1 MALREEA
8 GMMVDAYVAV
18 LGALATTGL
27 ILVVAGLRGTT
38 APPGPGS
45 QLADRLRRWWR
56 GTGRTPAERRARQVL
71 FGIAAAAG
79 VVAYAVTQVFAVG
92 VLVALAVPGIPW
104 LWGVG
109 GREQRAVARAE
120 ALGDWTRRLK
130 DELSAGSG
138 LSSAIVATAETA
150 PAAIAGEVRAL
161 AARLQAGASP
171 HQALYR
177 FATELDDA
185 VAEQVV
191 IVLMLHVA
199 DRGQHLGDV
208 LTAIAADTSKQ
219 VSMRREVHAK
229 RTQPRNTVR
238 FMTVFGLL
246 VTLLLAR
253 GDLMS
258 VYATPAGQLILVVL
272 AGLFFAT
279 VAWVRSMSQ
288 PPPQQRFLTDD
299 TGTAPPVAGVRRV
312 VPATAEA
319 TVEVR
324 T

>member
-1 MALREEA
+1 
-8 GMMVDAYVAV
+8 MMIDAYVAV
-18 LGALATTGL
+18 LGALATVGV
-27 ILVVAGLRGTT
+27 ILVVVGLRGTT

-45 QLADRLRRWWR
+45 QLVFRLRRWWR
-56 GTGRTPAERRARQVL
+56 GTGRTPAERRARQALLGV
-71 FGIAAAAG
+71 AVVAG
-79 VVAYAVTQVFAVG
+79 VVGYAVTQVFAVG
-92 VLVALAVPGIPW
+92 VLAALAVPGVPW

-109 GREQRAVARAE
+109 RREQRAIARAE

-150 PAAIAGEVRAL
+150 PTAIAGEVRAL
-161 AARLQAGASP
+161 ASRLQAGTSP
-171 HQALYR
+171 VQALYR
-177 FATELDDA
+177 FATDLDDA

-208 LTAIAADTSKQ
+208 LSAIAADTSKQ

-258 VYATPAGQLILVVL
+258 VYSTPAGQVILVVL
-272 AGLFFAT
+272 AVLFFAT

-288 PPPQQRFLTDD
+288 PPPQQRFLADD
-299 TGTAPPVAGVRRV
+299 SRTGPPLPGTRRTLS
-312 VPATAEA
+312 ARAEA
-319 TVEVR
+319 TVEAR
-324 T
+324 S

>member
-1 MALREEA
+1 MIL
-8 GMMVDAYVAV
+8 DAYVA
-18 LGALATTGL
+18 LLAALATAGI
-27 ILVVAGLRGTT
+27 ILVVVGLRGTT

-45 QLADRLRRWWR
+45 IVVRRVRRWWR
-56 GTGRTPAERRARQVL
+56 GAGRTPAERYARQVL
-71 FGIAAAAG
+71 LVAAIVVG
-79 VVAYAVTQVFAVG
+79 LVAYVVTQVPGVG
-92 VLVALAVPGIPW
+92 VLAALAVPGIPW

-109 GREQRAVARAE
+109 KREQRAIARAE

-138 LSSAIVATAETA
+138 LTSAIVATAETA
-150 PAAIAGEVRAL
+150 PTAVAEEVRAL
-161 AARLQAGASP
+161 AARLQAGANP
-171 HQALYR
+171 QRALYQ
-177 FATELDDA
+177 FAIDLDDT

-208 LTAIAADTSKQ
+208 LSAIANDTARQ

-246 VTLLLAR
+246 VTLLLVR

-258 VYATPAGQLILVVL
+258 VYATPRGQVIMVVL
-272 AGLFFAT
+272 AGAFFAT
-279 VAWVRSMSQ
+279 VAWVRAMSQ
-288 PPPQQRFLTDD
+288 PPPQQRFLSEEGATHP
-299 TGTAPPVAGVRRV
+299 PPVRGAL
-312 VPATAEA
+312 PAAPELT
-319 TVEVR
+319 
-324 T
+324 

>member
-1 MALREEA
+1 
-8 GMMVDAYVAV
+8 MMVDAYVAV
-18 LGALATTGL
+18 LGALATTGV
-27 ILVVAGLRGTT
+27 ILVVVGLRGTT

-45 QLADRLRRWWR
+45 ALLLRLRRWWR

-71 FGIAAAAG
+71 LGLAVVAG
-79 VVAYAVTQVFAVG
+79 VVGYAVTQVFAIG

-109 GREQRAVARAE
+109 RREERAIARAE

-138 LSSAIVATAETA
+138 LASAIVATAETA
-150 PAAIAGEVRAL
+150 PTPIAGEVRAL
-161 AARLQAGASP
+161 AARLQAGTSP
-171 HQALYR
+171 VQALYG
-177 FATELDDA
+177 FATDLDDA

-191 IVLMLHVA
+191 IVLMLHVS
-199 DRGQHLGDV
+199 DRGQHLGEV
-208 LTAIAADTSKQ
+208 LSAIATDTSKQ

-258 VYATPAGQLILVVL
+258 VYATPGGQVILVVL
-272 AGLFFAT
+272 AVLFFAT

-299 TGTAPPVAGVRRV
+299 SGAGPPLPRIRRTLS
-312 VPATAEA
+312 ARAEA
-319 TVEVR
+319 AVEAR
-324 T
+324 S

>member
-1 MALREEA
+1 
-8 GMMVDAYVAV
+8 MMVDAYVAV
-18 LGALATTGL
+18 LGALVATG
-27 ILVVAGLRGTT
+27 IVLVVAGLRGTT

-45 QLADRLRRWWR
+45 PLLGRLRRWWR
-56 GTGRTPAERRARQVL
+56 GAGRTPAERRARQALLGFAVV
-71 FGIAAAAG
+71 AG

-92 VLVALAVPGIPW
+92 VLAALAVPGVPW

-109 GREQRAVARAE
+109 RREQRAIARAE

-130 DELSAGSG
+130 DELNAGSG

-150 PAAIAGEVRAL
+150 PAAIAGEVGAL
-161 AARLQAGASP
+161 AARLQAGTSP
-171 HQALYR
+171 VQALYR
-177 FATELDDA
+177 FATDLDDA

-191 IVLMLHVA
+191 IVLMLHVS

-258 VYATPAGQLILVVL
+258 VYAEPAGQLILVVL

-279 VAWVRSMSQ
+279 IAWVRSMSQ
-288 PPPQQRFLTDD
+288 PSPQQRFLSDD
-299 TGTAPPVAGVRRV
+299 PRTGPPVPGDRRALSASAQAG
-312 VPATAEA
+312 
-319 TVEVR
+319 VEVR
-324 T
+324 N